1 VPPSSHFIYIPAVLM
16 LGLVLGFI
24 WGGRMTREALRLQQ
38 RAEDERAQRKA
49 VRAAARKAD
58 EPPGPPAPPGER

>member
-58 EPPGPPAPPGER
+58 EPPAPPGPPGER